1 MLSPADIRILTA
13 LYNNPATPVEPDD
26 RTRLEV
32 LGVVREGPRGPVL
45 TSLGKE
51 EVLAT
56 LLHPGPD
63 DGTIVRPSSS

>member
-1 MLSPADIRILTA
+1 MLSSADIRILTA
-13 LYNNPATPVEPDD
+13 LDNNPAAPVEPDD
-26 RTRLEV
+26 RPRLEV
-32 LGVVREGPRGPVL
+32 LGVVRDGPRDPVL

-63 DGTIVRPSSS
+63 DGTIVRPASS